1 MPATFRHAICNEIY
15 QGWELADAC
24 RSARAAGYTGIE
36 IAPFTLSE
44 DPASLSAARRAEYRR
59 VIAEEGLAFVGL
71 HWLMVA
77 PKGLHL
83 TTPDD
88 ALRARSWRHIESLIG
103 LCASL
108 GPGGVMV
115 LGSPLQRGT
124 TAGSKREE
132 AVERLTEGLAAAA
145 PSAAAQGVTIL
156 IEALPLNQCDV
167 VNTLDEAAA
176 IVRAVD
182 NPGLRTMF
190 DSHNAV
196 DEREPHSTVIERH
209 FDLIRHVHLNET
221 DGGHCGT
228 GDYDFAPVLAA
239 LSRLS
244 YAGWLSLEAFDFS
257 PGPEKIARDSI
268 RHLGAIIEKL

>member
-103 LCASL
+103 FCASL